1 MAKDTWSVKVGPE
14 TKERMQELVQDFPD
28 QEAALIA
35 LMDAYVK
42 QGERQQDPERAK
54 EIAKAEGYASAL
66 VTMVAQ
72 AYDSRAA
79 EITVLKETY
88 EGEGGKL
95 TAAER
100 LNKRLQQQLEAAEAA
115 QAAAEAERD
124 KAITERDKAIAERD
138 AAIMAKNAA
147 EAHAQDM
154 DDLRQMLTML
164 TSSSASESK

>member
-1 MAKDTWSVKVGPE
+1 MPKDTWSVKVGPE

-79 EITVLKETY
+79 EITVLNTVNHMQTY
-88 EGEGGKL
+88 QRRRSEITCWQLVADYPG
-95 TAAER
+95 AA
-100 LNKRLQQQLEAAEAA
+100 
-115 QAAAEAERD
+115 
-124 KAITERDKAIAERD
+124 
-138 AAIMAKNAA
+138 
-147 EAHAQDM
+147 
-154 DDLRQMLTML
+154 
-164 TSSSASESK
+164 